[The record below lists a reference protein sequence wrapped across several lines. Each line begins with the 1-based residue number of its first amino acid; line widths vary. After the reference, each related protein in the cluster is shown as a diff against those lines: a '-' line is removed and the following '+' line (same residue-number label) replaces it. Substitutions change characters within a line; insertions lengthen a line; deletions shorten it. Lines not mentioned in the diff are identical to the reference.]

1 MWITIRKD
9 ADIEGLPIFQKKFT
23 LNGDLVRCKLKITA
37 TGIFSVKINGHVIP
51 DLFMPG
57 WSNYVKYID
66 VCEYDITEYIVK
78 ENTISVTVANGWYS
92 GKLGY
97 GNRTNVFGD
106 TKRLFAEIELE
117 YKDGKNEKIVTD
129 DSWDTYVS
137 DIVFADFFG
146 GETID
151 ARRRLNNEKTVYKSI
166 ISQFDI
172 SFATYDREPVCI
184 INTIRPKVIYSD
196 ETTLRLDF
204 GVNFAGDISV
214 KAKGASGSKIVA
226 KFAEMLDDDGKLYTA
241 NLRRAKCTD
250 EFILSGEEDLFEPLF
265 TYHGFR
271 YAELK
276 KEADVTIF
284 DVQGLVISQN
294 IDYYGGFECSDDT
307 VNGIFAMAM
316 NGQKCNFISIPTDCP
331 QRDERL
337 GWSGD
342 AEVFCN
348 SAMFNADC
356 NKFFKNYLKM
366 LRTDVLPDGR
376 IPSIVPLYMAVS
388 DNTAGVPGWGD
399 CIAVM
404 PYFHYLHYR
413 DKTIIED
420 NLPAAEKWVGYYLAK
435 SDDYLTRIV
444 NNFGDWLSVD
454 GNTDVDVINQC
465 FFGYSALLVAKMCK
479 IIGLDDK
486 YEEYTKVYENCK
498 DAFRKNY
505 FENGIIKGN
514 TQTAY
519 AFAYTVGY
527 INKEETRKRLID
539 LIRENGG
546 GLTTGFIGSR
556 FILPVLCDIG
566 ETELAYETM
575 ARTEYPSLGYMLKN
589 GATTVWER
597 WNGYTKENGFEDPEM
612 NSFNHYSLGSS
623 VEWLYSYVLGIKL
636 SPYTEKVVISPAFCE
651 KLTYAKGRTRVKG
664 GNLQVYWEIKNS
676 VAKLKVTADEGV
688 NYEIDCSA
696 YRVISCEK
704 NGNETT
710 AVIEIKNPKNEKSSG
725 IGTVL
730 QANKALH

>member
-9 ADIEGLPIFQKKFT
+9 VDIEGLPIFQKKFT

-37 TGIFSVKINGHVIP
+37 TGIFEIKINGHVIP

-106 TKRLFAEIELE
+106 MKRLFAEIDLS
-117 YKDGKNEKIVTD
+117 YADGKKEKIETD
-129 DSWDTYVS
+129 ESWEYSVS
-137 DIVFADFFG
+137 DVVSADFFD
-146 GETID
+146 GEIID
-151 ARRRLNNEKTVYKSI
+151 ATRRYKKEKAVYKSI
-166 ISQFDI
+166 DCDFDVPFSI
-172 SFATYDREPVCI
+172 YDREPVRVVNEI
-184 INTIRPKVIYSD
+184 EPQIIYSD
-196 ETTLRLDF
+196 ETTVRYDF
-204 GVNFAGDISV
+204 GVNFAGV
-214 KAKGASGSKIVA
+214 VRVRAKGRKGSVLIA
-226 KFAEMLDDDGKLYTA
+226 KYAEMLDKNGELYTA

-250 EFILSGEEDLFEPLF
+250 AFVLSGKEDLFEPLF
-265 TYHGFR
+265 TFHGFR

-276 KEADVTIF
+276 KEADEIIIGVK
-284 DVQGLVISQN
+284 GLVISQD
-294 IDYYGGFECSDDT
+294 IDYYGSFECSDDT
-307 VNGIFAMAM
+307 INGVYAMAL
-316 NGQKCNFISIPTDCP
+316 NGQKSNFIAIPTDCP

-366 LRTDVLPDGR
+366 LRTDTLENGR
-376 IPSIVPLYMAVS
+376 IPSIVPLYMAVA

-413 DKTIIED
+413 DKTIIKD

-435 SDDYLTRIV
+435 SDDYLTKIV

-465 FFGYSALLVAKMCK
+465 FFGYSALLVTKMCK

-498 DAFRKNY
+498 NAFRKNY
-505 FENGIIKGN
+505 FVNGIIKGD

-519 AFAYTVGY
+519 AFAYATGY
-527 INKEETRKRLID
+527 ISKEETRKRLVD
-539 LIRENGG
+539 LIHKNGG

-612 NSFNHYSLGSS
+612 NSFNHYSLGSC

-651 KLTYAKGRTRVKG
+651 KLTYAKGCTRVKD

-676 VAKLKVTADEGV
+676 AAELKVTADEGV

-710 AVIEIKNPKNEKSSG
+710 AVIEIKKPEE
-725 IGTVL
+725 
-730 QANKALH
+730 

>member
-1 MWITIRKD
+1 MWITNKNVD
-9 ADIEGLPIFQKKFT
+9 GFNGLPVFEKNFILSGEPT
-23 LNGDLVRCKLKITA
+23 CCMLKITA
-37 TGIFSVKINGHVIP
+37 TGIFSVKINGHDIP

-57 WSNYVKYID
+57 WSNYNKYID
-66 VCEYDITEYIVK
+66 LCRYDITKYLK
-78 ENTISVTVANGWYS
+78 KNNTITVTVANGWYS
-92 GKLGY
+92 GMLGY
-97 GNRTNVFGD
+97 GNKINVFGD
-106 TKRLFAEIELE
+106 TKRLFAEIDLD

-129 DSWDTYVS
+129 ENWRVYVS
-137 DIVFADFFG
+137 DIVSADFFN
-146 GETID
+146 GEIID
-151 ARRRLNNEKTVYKSI
+151 ARRRLNNEKPAYKAI
-166 ISQFDI
+166 ISYFDI
-172 SFATYDREPVCI
+172 PFALYDREPARVVK
-184 INTIRPKVIYSD
+184 TICPKVIYSD
-196 ETTLRLDF
+196 DTTLRLDF

-226 KFAEMLDDDGKLYTA
+226 KFAEMLDENGELYTK
-241 NLRRAKCTD
+241 NLRHAKCTD
-250 EFILSGEEDLFEPLF
+250 EFILSGVEDLFEPLF
-265 TYHGFR
+265 TCHGFR

-276 KEADVTIF
+276 KEESTVITE
-284 DVQGLVISQN
+284 VQGLVISQN
-294 IDYYGGFECSDDT
+294 IDYYGNFECSDDT
-307 VNGIFAMAM
+307 INGVYAMAL
-316 NGQKCNFISIPTDCP
+316 NGQKSNFIAIPTDCP

-356 NKFFKNYLKM
+356 DKFFKNYLKM
-366 LRTDVLPDGR
+366 LRTDALPDGR
-376 IPSIVPLYMAVS
+376 IPSIVPLYMPVA

-413 DKTIIED
+413 DKTVIEE
-420 NLPAAEKWVGYYLAK
+420 NLPAAEKWVGYYIEK
-435 SDDYLTRIV
+435 SENYLTKIV
-444 NNFGDWLSVD
+444 NNFGDWLSVGGD
-454 GNTDVDVINQC
+454 TDVDVINQC

-486 YEEYTKVYENCK
+486 YEKYTKVYESCK
-498 DAFRKNY
+498 NAFRKNY
-505 FENGIIKGN
+505 FVNGIIKGD

-519 AFAYTVGY
+519 AFAYAVGY
-527 INKEETRKRLID
+527 IDKEETRKRLVD
-539 LIRENGG
+539 LIHKNGG

-636 SPYTEKVVISPAFCE
+636 SPYTEKVVISPAFCK
-651 KLTYAKGRTRVKG
+651 KLTFAKGHTRVKDG
-664 GNLQVYWEIKNS
+664 DLRVYWEIKNS
-676 VAKLKVTADEGV
+676 AIELKVTADEGV

-696 YRVISCEK
+696 YRVLSCEK

-710 AVIEIKNPKNEKSSG
+710 TVIEIKKPEE
-725 IGTVL
+725 
-730 QANKALH
+730 